1 MNMTVF
7 NDFSYGTH
15 ERQKADIYI
24 PEKPVSQSGLILFIH
39 GGGWTECDKSDHTPD
54 AEFFQDLDIY
64 VPLLITDMFPKA

>member
-7 NDFSYGTH
+7 KDFSYGTH

-39 GGGWTECDKSDHTPD
+39 GGGGCNPIPRGGGCLERLG
-54 AEFFQDLDIY
+54 E
-64 VPLLITDMFPKA
+64 